1 MSSGPHKFRQREITR
16 TIRAAHAA
24 GAEVDRVEIE
34 TDGRIVV
41 HLASGAGEAR
51 RLNSADVILEKLK
64 KEKSKHDGE
73 E

>member
-16 TIRAAHAA
+16 TIRAARAA
-24 GAEVDRVEIE
+24 GEEVDRVEIDA
-34 TDGRIVV
+34 DGRIVV

-51 RLNSADVILEKLK
+51 LNSADAVLKKLK

-73 E
+73 H